1 MLSAWL
7 PLVLAIGVLAAIPF
21 GLKWLQRRMG
31 VGVTG
36 TGATAKVISAVAVG
50 PHQRVVTVEVGPE
63 NARTWLVLGVTAQQ
77 VSCLHVLPVAG
88 KAAEDARGA
97 SLPASPSFAQ
107 EMRVASADVGKSTHV

>member
-36 TGATAKVISAVAVG
+36 TGATSKVISAVAVG
-50 PHQRVVTVEVGPE
+50 PHQRVVTVEVGPAE
-63 NARTWLVLGVTAQQ
+63 ARVWLTLGVTAQTIT
-77 VSCLHVLPVAG
+77 CLHTTAAAPGPEAAPLGREVSAISAG
-88 KAAEDARGA
+88 T
-97 SLPASPSFAQ
+97 S
-107 EMRVASADVGKSTHV
+107 V